1 MKDGDSL
8 NTILGYAKHVEGT
21 QHSKNLSKTYLDTI
35 KIPNTGVK
43 VEAVTQKHTGSSKKQ
58 GSKHRSQSK
67 GKPKDNC
74 HNCATNHVPK
84 KCPTYGKTCYN
95 CNKKGYFK
103 QCCRS
108 ARHYSQSGARWK
120 SHSNQRQ
127 SRHEQHEISTAN
139 NGHDQQND
147 SSWFQY
153 EQDSIHV
160 VFSKDIYS
168 DIMSNIQFN
177 EIDGQGVQCVLTDL
191 TLVKANEPNCSYDS
205 RFQYLGQYIYHF
217 KVDSGASGNLL
228 PLCMYRK
235 IFPNVTQAG
244 LE

>member
-1 MKDGDSL
+1 MNMKDGDRL

-21 QHSKNLSKTYLDTI
+21 QHSENLSKAYFDTI
-35 KIPNTGVK
+35 RIPNTGVK
-43 VEAVTQKHTGSSKKQ
+43 VEAVTQKCTGSSKKQ

-67 GKPKDNC
+67 GKPKGNC
-74 HNCATNHVPK
+74 HNCTTNHAPK
-84 KCPTYGKTCYN
+84 KCPAYGKTCYN
-95 CNKKGYFK
+95 CNKKGHFK

-108 ARHYSQSGARWK
+108 ARHRSQSGARWK

-139 NGHDQQND
+139 NGCDQQND

-168 DIMSNIQFN
+168 DIMSNIQFD

-191 TLVKANEPNCSYDS
+191 T
-205 RFQYLGQYIYHF
+205 
-217 KVDSGASGNLL
+217 
-228 PLCMYRK
+228 
-235 IFPNVTQAG
+235 
-244 LE
+244 